1 MIERWTQAISH
12 EKVMQ
17 KQKNSSKSERYNISM
32 IENFYLDIF
41 TIEEKRFW
49 QLQNLNFHIGH

>member
-49 QLQNLNFHIGH
+49 QLLISIST